1 MRAVFV
7 DTSALVALKNKSDTN
22 HLEASRCFQEL
33 LATGTRLITTNF
45 VFDET
50 YTLLQRRMNHEVAV
64 EFGKTLRASE
74 IIRYLR
80 ITKELEDKAWEIAV
94 KYKDKSFS
102 FTDCTSF
109 AVMESLGIREAFA
122 FDECFGQFGLQVVP

>member
-1 MRAVFV
+1 
-7 DTSALVALKNKSDTN
+7 
-22 HLEASRCFQEL
+22 
-33 LATGTRLITTNF
+33 
-45 VFDET
+45 
-50 YTLLQRRMNHEVAV
+50 MNHGVAV

-74 IIRYLR
+74 IIRYVR

-109 AVMESLGIREAFA
+109 VVMESLSIREAFA
-122 FDECFGQFGLQVVP
+122 FDEHFGQFGLQVVP